1 VGLPFSSETD
11 RHVIEA
17 RSRWVASRCGT
28 GEPRPIGL
36 WRVEDDLKEL
46 IARAKQGDRGAFDEL
61 VKATYQKVHGLA
73 LRLTGNEH
81 DADDVVQD
89 TYVRAFRSL
98 QKFRGDARFSTWL
111 HRITAN
117 SASTFMGR
125 RQRDSRHDDIDGV
138 IDLADRRE
146 ANDPEFALQNDAVG
160 VRLRRALDNL
170 PERLRR
176 VVVLRDVH
184 GLSHR
189 EIAAELDITEAA
201 AKVRLHRARAR
212 LRDGLVAWRPS
223 SPVSARGSSD
233 TDADAD
239 VGADVRA
246 DVIDIETHRN
256 AS

>member
-1 VGLPFSSETD
+1 MVG
-11 RHVIEA
+11 VGIELV
-17 RSRWVASRCGT
+17 S
-28 GEPRPIGL
+28 
-36 WRVEDDLKEL
+36 VEDDLKEL
-46 IARAKQGDRGAFDEL
+46 IAKAKQGDRGAFDEL

-98 QKFRGDARFSTWL
+98 RKFRGDARFSTWL

-117 SASTFMGR
+117 SASTYMGR
-125 RQRDSRHDDIDGV
+125 RQRDSRHDDIDAV
-138 IDLADRRE
+138 IDLADHRE
-146 ANDPEFALQNDAVG
+146 ANDPEFALQNGAVG
-160 VRLRRALDNL
+160 QRLRRALDNL
-170 PERLRR
+170 PERLRN

-184 GLSHR
+184 GMSHR
-189 EIAAELDITEAA
+189 EIAEELEISEAA

-223 SPVSARGSSD
+223 SAASTSISTEESEADD
-233 TDADAD
+233 TTEAEI
-239 VGADVRA
+239 
-246 DVIDIETHRN
+246 IDIEAHRN

>member
-1 VGLPFSSETD
+1 V
-11 RHVIEA
+11 
-17 RSRWVASRCGT
+17 
-28 GEPRPIGL
+28 
-36 WRVEDDLKEL
+36 VEDELKDL
-46 IARAKQGDRGAFDEL
+46 IAKAKLGDRAAFDEL
-61 VKATYQKVHGLA
+61 VKATYQRVHGLA

-98 QKFRGDARFSTWL
+98 RKFRGDARFSTWL

-117 SASTFMGR
+117 SASTYMGR
-125 RQRDSRHDDIDGV
+125 RQRDSRHDDIDAV

-146 ANDPEFALQNDAVG
+146 ANDPEFALQNGAVG
-160 VRLRRALDNL
+160 QRLRRALDNL
-170 PERLRR
+170 PERLRN

-184 GLSHR
+184 GMSHR
-189 EIAAELDITEAA
+189 EIANELEISEAA

-223 SPVSARGSSD
+223 SFTTEEPTAP
-233 TDADAD
+233 ADN
-239 VGADVRA
+239 GPIA
-246 DVIDIETHRN
+246 DVIDIEERRN

>member
-1 VGLPFSSETD
+1 M
-11 RHVIEA
+11 
-17 RSRWVASRCGT
+17 
-28 GEPRPIGL
+28 
-36 WRVEDDLKEL
+36 EDDLKDL

-98 QKFRGDARFSTWL
+98 RKFRGDARFSTWL

-117 SASTFMGR
+117 SASTYMGR
-125 RQRDSRHDDIDGV
+125 RQRDSRHDDIDTV

-146 ANDPEFALQNDAVG
+146 ANDPEFALQNLAVG
-160 VRLRRALDNL
+160 QRLRRALDNL
-170 PERLRR
+170 PERLRN

-184 GLSHR
+184 GMSHR
-189 EIAAELDITEAA
+189 EIAEELEISEAA

-212 LRDGLVAWRPS
+212 LRDGLVAWRPN
-223 SPVSARGSSD
+223 VSGGETTEID
-233 TDADAD
+233 EGPDADI
-239 VGADVRA
+239 
-246 DVIDIETHRN
+246 IDMEAHRN

>member
-1 VGLPFSSETD
+1 M
-11 RHVIEA
+11 
-17 RSRWVASRCGT
+17 
-28 GEPRPIGL
+28 
-36 WRVEDDLKEL
+36 DDELKEV

-61 VKATYQKVHGLA
+61 VKATYQKVHSLA

-98 QKFRGDARFSTWL
+98 RKFRGDARFSTWL

-117 SASTFMGR
+117 SASTLMGR
-125 RQRDSRHDDIDGV
+125 RQRHRHDDIDSV

-146 ANDPEFALQNDAVG
+146 ANDPEFQLQNGAVG

-170 PERLRR
+170 PERLRN
-176 VVVLRDVH
+176 VVVLRDLH
-184 GLSHR
+184 GMSHR
-189 EIAAELDITEAA
+189 EIADELDITEAA

-212 LRDGLVAWRPS
+212 LRDGLGALRPGS
-223 SPVSARGSSD
+223 APVQVDAEESAD
-233 TDADAD
+233 EELI
-239 VGADVRA
+239 GAE
-246 DVIDIETHRN
+246 VIDLESHRN

>member
-1 VGLPFSSETD
+1 MTSTRRIESET
-11 RHVIEA
+11 
-17 RSRWVASRCGT
+17 
-28 GEPRPIGL
+28 
-36 WRVEDDLKEL
+36 VEDDLKEL
-46 IARAKQGDRGAFDEL
+46 IAKAKQGDRRAFDEL
-61 VKATYQKVHGLA
+61 VKETYQKVHSLA

-138 IDLADRRE
+138 IDLADHRE
-146 ANDPEFALQNDAVG
+146 ANDPEFVLQNGAVG
-160 VRLRRALDNL
+160 QRLRRALDNL
-170 PERLRR
+170 PERLRN

-184 GLSHR
+184 GMSHR
-189 EIAAELDITEAA
+189 EISQELDISEAA

-212 LRDGLVAWRPS
+212 LRDGLVAWRPTMPSAPDEPTDS
-223 SPVSARGSSD
+223 SAPD
-233 TDADAD
+233 
-239 VGADVRA
+239 A
-246 DVIDIETHRN
+246 DVIDIEAHRN
-256 AS
+256 VS